1 MRFFFPNQPTQ
12 EQADAVLNRLL
23 AGEILTS
30 ADISA
35 MDISPRMVIHTLR
48 AKMGVPVATI
58 ELIEENDPHAVALAE
73 DFEPDYAEHDSSTDP
88 DAVAGKQYVYLLKAA
103 EIARRLTDPEGQ
115 AKDYA
120 EIRRLNTRKRAAACT
135 ARVLRKHSEPVPESV
150 LREAFMQIPSATEGT
165 SRIGQV
171 VYVNFQQPE
180 AANDAVYEAKKMATC
195 KKQAAG
201 SYTPVQ
207 ANAELTKTEFNA

>member
-1 MRFFFPNQPTQ
+1 MACFYFPGQPTQ

-58 ELIEENDPHAVALAE
+58 EIVEENASRAVALAE
-73 DFEPDYAEHDSSTDP
+73 DFDPDYTEYDGSADP
-88 DAVAGKQYVYLLKAA
+88 DTIAGKQFVYVLKAA
-103 EIARRLTDPEGQ
+103 EIERYHADRDGQ

-120 EIRRLNTRKRAAACT
+120 EIRRLNNYKRAAAGT
-135 ARVLRKHSEPVPESV
+135 VKTLRRHGKPAPESV
-150 LREAFMQIPSATEGT
+150 LREAFMKIPSATEGT

-171 VYVNFQQPE
+171 VFVNFQQPE
-180 AANDAVYEAKKMATC
+180 AANDAVYAVKKN
-195 KKQAAG
+195 G
-201 SYTPVQ
+201 D
-207 ANAELTKTEFNA
+207 L

>member
-30 ADISA
+30 PDISA

-73 DFEPDYAEHDSSTDP
+73 DFDPDYSEGDDSADP
-88 DAVAGKQYVYLLKAA
+88 DAVAAKQFAYVLKAA
-103 EIARRLTDPEGQ
+103 EIRRYHEDPDGQ

-135 ARVLRKHSEPVPESV
+135 VRVLRKHSEPIPESV

-165 SRIGQV
+165 SRIGKV
-171 VYVNFQQPE
+171 VFVNFQQPE
-180 AANDAVYEAKKMATC
+180 AANDAEYAVKKN
-195 KKQAAG
+195 G
-201 SYTPVQ
+201 D
-207 ANAELTKTEFNA
+207 L

>member
-12 EQADAVLNRLL
+12 EQAEAVLNRLL

-73 DFEPDYAEHDSSTDP
+73 DFDPDYAEGDDP
-88 DAVAGKQYVYLLKAA
+88 DAVAAKQFAYVLKAA

-135 ARVLRKHSEPVPESV
+135 VRVLRKHSEPIPESV

-165 SRIGQV
+165 SRIGKV
-171 VYVNFQQPE
+171 VFVNFQQPE
-180 AANDAVYEAKKMATC
+180 AANDAEYATKKN
-195 KKQAAG
+195 G
-201 SYTPVQ
+201 D
-207 ANAELTKTEFNA
+207 L